1 MTASELLKEG
11 SRELG
16 TPLTGGQEELFL
28 LYLAQLKLWNKSIN
42 LTAVKTDREIVIK
55 HFLDSITAEALI
67 PEGASVLD
75 IGTGA
80 GFPGVPLKIVRPD
93 LDVTLLD
100 SSGKK
105 VSFLKD
111 LIRKLGLSGITALS
125 ARAEEPENGLPRE
138 SFDCVITRAVG
149 SVTHVLDLSR
159 PYVKEGGGIIL
170 MRGRNS
176 TSDIQ
181 ESEYPEGLELVEE
194 KHLTLPFGE
203 QERTLLLFKRR
214 TC

>member
-1 MTASELLKEG
+1 MTAAELLKEG
-11 SRELG
+11 SLELG
-16 TPLTGGQEELFL
+16 TPLTGVQEELFL

-42 LTAVKTDREIVIK
+42 LTAVTTDREIVIK
-55 HFLDSITAEALI
+55 HFLDSITAEGLI
-67 PEGASVLD
+67 PGGASLLD

-80 GFPGVPLKIVRPD
+80 GFPGVPLKIIRPD
-93 LDVTLLD
+93 LEVTLLD

-111 LIRKLGLSGITALS
+111 LIRKLDLRGITALS
-125 ARAEEPENGLPRE
+125 ARAEEPGNGLSRE

-149 SVTHVLDLSR
+149 SVAHVLDLSL
-159 PYVKEGGGIIL
+159 PYVKEGGSIIL

-176 TSDIQ
+176 APDTD
-181 ESEYPEGLELVEE
+181 ESGYPEGLTLAEE